1 VRYLV
6 ELHDEV
12 TRRRSRLDLEYEIEE
27 WLSLDHFPDDTRVN
41 LTLPGR
47 RFIFQNNRMQK
58 ALEPVVSR
66 TQWSRYRSNPEMTIP
81 LSTLRILVDNEREL
95 FMTSFTVTTIGN
107 KKIQLPIKLPIKTR
121 SNSLAK
127 LLALL
132 TLSKNVFL
140 TGTYQTDQQSKVEN
154 LIETFD
160 SVFDVNLCPDGE
172 IGQNQ
177 RGYYV
182 KIPTS
187 ICAAIVK
194 AFTGDFQA
202 SFPQIILS
210 VSKCEDEQDILDF
223 VTTWLKFSRLYRF
236 EGNEETL
243 FMFRYNDETREIVKL
258 IDKLGVKYETAS
270 IWDRGT
276 VVPVYRI
283 PNVADNKVILDSLSL
298 ITRLKAKISNQEARI
313 DELEAIKEDLE
324 VEIEGATEKTHE
336 KLSWSRAIDERLAD
350 DLTEKLNE
358 FERILVD
365 TRRENEELKQILRE
379 RGILS
384 PKELIL
390 EDDSNEIT
398 LSSDMAQLREEVNQ
412 LKDRLANIKPSESTG
427 KELSYKITK
436 EITMKTESQSIGMD
450 IDLRPLVK
458 AFLASPDNWILFI
471 LGTNEV
477 LSKEQIRKILGIS
490 VDNIMNLQKRLNDL
504 VDNRI
509 IKVVESSSEEL
520 YQLDRWEWSDLIG
533 SYSHTIL
540 GNKEDVPLNVRQ
552 LVRYVLR

>member
-1 VRYLV
+1 V

-12 TRRRSRLDLEYEIEE
+12 TRRRSKLDLEHEIEE

-47 RFIFQNNRMQK
+47 RFLFQSVRMQK
-58 ALEPVVSR
+58 ALGPVVSR

-81 LSTLRILVDNEREL
+81 LSTLRILVDNAREL

-140 TGTYQTDQQSKVEN
+140 TGTYQTDQQGKIEN
-154 LIETFD
+154 LIESFD

-172 IGQNQ
+172 IAQNQ
-177 RGYYV
+177 RGFYV

-194 AFTGDFQA
+194 VFTGDYQA

-210 VSKCEDEQDILDF
+210 VSKCKDEQDILDF
-223 VTTWLKFSRLYRF
+223 VTTWLRFSRLYRF
-236 EGNEETL
+236 EGNEENL

-298 ITRLKAKISNQEARI
+298 VSRLKAKIINQEARI
-313 DELEAIKEDLE
+313 EELEAIKEGLE
-324 VEIEGATEKTHE
+324 VEIEGATEKAHE

-365 TRRENEELKQILRE
+365 TRKENDELKRILLDK
-379 RGILS
+379 GIIS
-384 PKELIL
+384 PKEFSL
-390 EDDSNEIT
+390 EETSDET
-398 LSSDMAQLREEVNQ
+398 ALSSDMAQLRDEVNR
-412 LKDRLANIKPSESTG
+412 LKDRLANLKPSENTG
-427 KELSYKITK
+427 KELSYKVTK
-436 EITMKTESQSIGMD
+436 EITMKTDTPSVGMNL
-450 IDLRPLVK
+450 DLRPLVK
-458 AFLASPDNWILFI
+458 TFLASPDNWILFI
-471 LGTNEV
+471 LGTNES
-477 LSKEQIRKILGIS
+477 LSKEQIRKILGINF
-490 VDNIMNLQKRLNDL
+490 DNRMNLQKRLNDL

-509 IKVVESSSEEL
+509 LKVVVSSGEEL
-520 YQLDRWEWSDLIG
+520 YQLDSWEKSDLIS

-540 GNKEDVPLNVRQ
+540 GNKEDVPLDVRQ

>member
-1 VRYLV
+1 V

-12 TRRRSRLDLEYEIEE
+12 TRRRSKLDLEHEIEE

-47 RFIFQNNRMQK
+47 RFIFQNVRMQK
-58 ALEPVVSR
+58 ALGPVVSR

-121 SNSLAK
+121 SNSFAK

-140 TGTYQTDQQSKVEN
+140 TGTYQTDQQGKIKN
-154 LIETFD
+154 LIEAFD

-172 IGQNQ
+172 IAQNQ
-177 RGYYV
+177 RGFYV

-187 ICAAIVK
+187 ICSAIVK
-194 AFTGDFQA
+194 AFTGDYQA

-210 VSKCEDEQDILDF
+210 VSKCKDEQDILDF
-223 VTTWLKFSRLYRF
+223 VTTWLRFSRLYRF

-298 ITRLKAKISNQEARI
+298 VSRLKAKIINQEARI
-313 DELEAIKEDLE
+313 EELEAIKEGLE
-324 VEIEGATEKTHE
+324 VEIEGATEKAHE

-365 TRRENEELKQILRE
+365 TRKENDDLKRILLD
-379 RGILS
+379 RGIIS
-384 PKELIL
+384 PQEFSL
-390 EDDSNEIT
+390 EETSDET
-398 LSSDMAQLREEVNQ
+398 ALSSDMSQLRDEVNR
-412 LKDRLANIKPSESTG
+412 LKDRLANLKPSENTG
-427 KELSYKITK
+427 KELSYKVTK
-436 EITMKTESQSIGMD
+436 EITMKTDTPSVGMNL
-450 IDLRPLVK
+450 DLRPLVK
-458 AFLASPDNWILFI
+458 TFLASPDNWILFI
-471 LGTNEV
+471 LGTNES
-477 LSKEQIRKILGIS
+477 LSKEQIRKILGINF
-490 VDNIMNLQKRLNDL
+490 DNILNLQKRLNDL

-509 IKVVESSSEEL
+509 LKVVESSGEEL
-520 YQLDRWEWSDLIG
+520 YQLDSWEKSDLIS

-540 GNKEDVPLNVRQ
+540 GNKEDVPLDVRQ

>member
-1 VRYLV
+1 V
-6 ELHDEV
+6 ELQDEVNDEV
-12 TRRRSRLDLEYEIEE
+12 TKRRSRLDLEHEIEE

-47 RFIFQNNRMQK
+47 RFIFQNVRMQK
-58 ALEPVVSR
+58 ALGPVVSR

-107 KKIQLPIKLPIKTR
+107 KKIQLEIKLPIKTR

-140 TGTYQTDQQSKVEN
+140 TGTYQTDQQGKIKN

-172 IGQNQ
+172 IAQNQ

-194 AFTGDFQA
+194 AFTGDHQA

-210 VSKCEDEQDILDF
+210 VSKCKDEQDILDF
-223 VTTWLKFSRLYRF
+223 VTTWLRFSRLYRF

-298 ITRLKAKISNQEARI
+298 VSRLKAKIINQEARI
-313 DELEAIKEDLE
+313 EELEAIKEDLE
-324 VEIEGATEKTHE
+324 VEIEGATEKAHE

-365 TRRENEELKQILRE
+365 TRKENDELKRILLD
-379 RGILS
+379 RGIIS
-384 PKELIL
+384 QKAFSL
-390 EDDSNEIT
+390 EESSDET
-398 LSSDMAQLREEVNQ
+398 ALSSDMAQLTDEVNR
-412 LKDRLANIKPSESTG
+412 LKDRLANLKSSENIG
-427 KELSYKITK
+427 KELSYKVTK
-436 EITMKTESQSIGMD
+436 EITMKTDTPTVGMNL
-450 IDLRPLVK
+450 DLRPLVK
-458 AFLASPDNWILFI
+458 TFLASPDNWILFI
-471 LGTNEV
+471 LGTNES
-477 LSKEQIRKILGIS
+477 LSKEQIRKILGINF
-490 VDNIMNLQKRLNDL
+490 DNMMHLQKRLNDL

-509 IKVVESSSEEL
+509 LKVVESSGEEL
-520 YQLDRWEWSDLIG
+520 YQLDSWEKSDLIS

-540 GNKEDVPLNVRQ
+540 GNKEDVPLDVRQ

>member
-1 VRYLV
+1 V

-12 TRRRSRLDLEYEIEE
+12 TRRRSKLDLEHEIEE

-47 RFIFQNNRMQK
+47 RFLFQSVRMQK
-58 ALEPVVSR
+58 ALGPVVSR

-81 LSTLRILVDNEREL
+81 LSTLRILVDNAREL

-140 TGTYQTDQQSKVEN
+140 TGTYQTDQQGKIEN
-154 LIETFD
+154 LIESFD

-172 IGQNQ
+172 IAQNQ
-177 RGYYV
+177 RGFYV

-194 AFTGDFQA
+194 VFTGDYQA

-210 VSKCEDEQDILDF
+210 VSKCKDEQDILDF
-223 VTTWLKFSRLYRF
+223 VTTWLRFSRLYRF
-236 EGNEETL
+236 EGNEENL

-298 ITRLKAKISNQEARI
+298 VSRLKAKIINQEARI
-313 DELEAIKEDLE
+313 EELEAIKEGLE
-324 VEIEGATEKTHE
+324 VEIEGATEKAHE

-365 TRRENEELKQILRE
+365 TRKENDELKRILLDK
-379 RGILS
+379 GIIS
-384 PKELIL
+384 PKEFSL
-390 EDDSNEIT
+390 EETSDET
-398 LSSDMAQLREEVNQ
+398 ALSSDMAQLRDEVNR
-412 LKDRLANIKPSESTG
+412 LKDRLANLKPSENTG
-427 KELSYKITK
+427 KELSYKVTK
-436 EITMKTESQSIGMD
+436 EITMKTDTPSVGMNL
-450 IDLRPLVK
+450 DLRPLVK
-458 AFLASPDNWILFI
+458 TFLASPDNWILFI
-471 LGTNEV
+471 LGTNES
-477 LSKEQIRKILGIS
+477 LSKEQIRKILGINF
-490 VDNIMNLQKRLNDL
+490 DNRMNLQKRLNDL

-509 IKVVESSSEEL
+509 LKVVVSSGEEL
-520 YQLDRWEWSDLIG
+520 YQLDSWEKSDLIS

-540 GNKEDVPLNVRQ
+540 
-552 LVRYVLR
+552 

>member
-1 VRYLV
+1 M

-12 TRRRSRLDLEYEIEE
+12 TRRRSKLDLEHEIEE

-47 RFIFQNNRMQK
+47 RFLFQSVRMQK
-58 ALEPVVSR
+58 ALGPVVSR

-81 LSTLRILVDNEREL
+81 LSTLRILVDNAREL

-140 TGTYQTDQQSKVEN
+140 TGTYQTDQQGKIEN
-154 LIETFD
+154 LIESFD

-172 IGQNQ
+172 IAQNQ
-177 RGYYV
+177 RGFYV

-194 AFTGDFQA
+194 VFTGDYQA

-210 VSKCEDEQDILDF
+210 VSKCKDEQDILDF
-223 VTTWLKFSRLYRF
+223 VTTWLRFSRLYRF
-236 EGNEETL
+236 EGNEENL

-298 ITRLKAKISNQEARI
+298 VSRLKAKIINQEARI
-313 DELEAIKEDLE
+313 EELEAIKEGLE
-324 VEIEGATEKTHE
+324 VEIEGATEKAHE

-365 TRRENEELKQILRE
+365 TRKENDELKRILLDK
-379 RGILS
+379 GIIS
-384 PKELIL
+384 PKEFSL
-390 EDDSNEIT
+390 EETSDET
-398 LSSDMAQLREEVNQ
+398 ALSSDMAQLRDEVNR
-412 LKDRLANIKPSESTG
+412 LKDRLANLKPSENTG
-427 KELSYKITK
+427 KELSYKVTK
-436 EITMKTESQSIGMD
+436 EITMKTDTPSVGMNL
-450 IDLRPLVK
+450 DLRPLVK
-458 AFLASPDNWILFI
+458 TFLASPDNWILFI
-471 LGTNEV
+471 LGTNES
-477 LSKEQIRKILGIS
+477 LSKEQIRKILGINF
-490 VDNIMNLQKRLNDL
+490 DNRMNLQKRLNDL

-509 IKVVESSSEEL
+509 LKVVVSSGEEL
-520 YQLDRWEWSDLIG
+520 YQLDSWEKSDLIS

-540 GNKEDVPLNVRQ
+540 GNKEDVPLDVRQ

>member
-1 VRYLV
+1 M

-12 TRRRSRLDLEYEIEE
+12 TRRRSKLDLEHEIEE

-47 RFIFQNNRMQK
+47 RFIFQNVRMQK
-58 ALEPVVSR
+58 ALGPVVSR

-121 SNSLAK
+121 SNSFAK

-140 TGTYQTDQQSKVEN
+140 TGTYQTDQQGKIKN
-154 LIETFD
+154 LIEAFD

-172 IGQNQ
+172 IAQNQ
-177 RGYYV
+177 RGFYV

-187 ICAAIVK
+187 ICSAIVK
-194 AFTGDFQA
+194 AFTGDYQA

-210 VSKCEDEQDILDF
+210 VSKCKDEQDILDF
-223 VTTWLKFSRLYRF
+223 VTTWLRFSRLYRF

-298 ITRLKAKISNQEARI
+298 VSRLKAKIINQEARI
-313 DELEAIKEDLE
+313 EELEAIKEGLE
-324 VEIEGATEKTHE
+324 VEIEGATEKAHE

-365 TRRENEELKQILRE
+365 TRKENDDLKRILLD
-379 RGILS
+379 RGIIS
-384 PKELIL
+384 PQEFSL
-390 EDDSNEIT
+390 EETSDET
-398 LSSDMAQLREEVNQ
+398 ALSSDMSQLRDEVNR
-412 LKDRLANIKPSESTG
+412 LKDRLANLKPSENTG
-427 KELSYKITK
+427 KELSYKVTK
-436 EITMKTESQSIGMD
+436 EITMKTDTPSVGMNL
-450 IDLRPLVK
+450 DLRPLVK
-458 AFLASPDNWILFI
+458 TFLASPDNWILFI
-471 LGTNEV
+471 LGTNES
-477 LSKEQIRKILGIS
+477 LSKEQIRKILGINF
-490 VDNIMNLQKRLNDL
+490 DNILNLQKRLNDL

-509 IKVVESSSEEL
+509 LKVVESSGEEL
-520 YQLDRWEWSDLIG
+520 YQLDSWEKSDLIS

-540 GNKEDVPLNVRQ
+540 GNKEDVPLDVRQ

>member
-1 VRYLV
+1 V

-12 TRRRSRLDLEYEIEE
+12 TRRRSRLDLEHEIED
-27 WLSLDHFPDDTRVN
+27 WISLVHFPDDARVN

-47 RFIFQNNRMQK
+47 RFIFQNVRMQK
-58 ALEPVVSR
+58 ALGPVVSR

-81 LSTLRILVDNEREL
+81 LSTLRILVDNSREL

-107 KKIQLPIKLPIKTR
+107 KKIQLPIKLPIRTR
-121 SNSLAK
+121 SNSVAK

-140 TGTYQTDQQSKVEN
+140 TGTYQTDQQGKIKT

-172 IGQNQ
+172 IAQNQ
-177 RGYYV
+177 RGFYV

-194 AFTGDFQA
+194 AFTGEFQA

-210 VSKCEDEQDILDF
+210 VSKCKDEQDILDF

-243 FMFRYNDETREIVKL
+243 FMFRYNDETREVVKL

-270 IWDRGT
+270 IWDRGA

-298 ITRLKAKISNQEARI
+298 VSRLKAKITNQEARI
-313 DELEAIKEDLE
+313 DELETIKEGLE
-324 VEIEGATEKTHE
+324 VEIEGATEKAHE
-336 KLSWSRAIDERLAD
+336 KLSWSRAIDERLAE
-350 DLTEKLNE
+350 DLSEKLNE

-365 TRRENEELKQILRE
+365 TRRENDDLKQILRD
-379 RGILS
+379 RGIVS
-384 PKELIL
+384 PKELISD
-390 EDDSNEIT
+390 ENSSDNT
-398 LSSDMAQLREEVNQ
+398 LSSDMAQLRDEVNR
-412 LKDRLANIKPSESTG
+412 LKDRLANIKPLESVG

-436 EITMKTESQSIGMD
+436 EITMKAENQSIGMN
-450 IDLRPLVK
+450 IDLKPLVK

-471 LGTNEV
+471 LGTNET
-477 LSKEQIRKILGIS
+477 LSKEQIRKILGIN
-490 VDNIMNLQKRLNDL
+490 VDNIMDLQKRLNDL
-504 VDNRI
+504 VDKRI
-509 IKVVESSSEEL
+509 LKVVESSGEERF
-520 YQLDRWEWSDLIG
+520 QLDSWENSDLLS

-540 GNKEDVPLNVRQ
+540 GNKEDVPLNVKQ
-552 LVRYVLR
+552 LVRHVLR

>member
-1 VRYLV
+1 M

-12 TRRRSRLDLEYEIEE
+12 TRRRSKLDLEHEIEE
-27 WLSLDHFPDDTRVN
+27 WLSLDHFPDDTRAN

-47 RFIFQNNRMQK
+47 RFIFQNVRMQK
-58 ALEPVVSR
+58 ALGPVVSR

-81 LSTLRILVDNEREL
+81 LSTLRILVDNTREL

-140 TGTYQTDQQSKVEN
+140 TGTYQTDQQGKIKN

-172 IGQNQ
+172 IAQNQ
-177 RGYYV
+177 RGFYV

-194 AFTGDFQA
+194 AFTGDYQA

-210 VSKCEDEQDILDF
+210 VSKCKDEQDILDF
-223 VTTWLKFSRLYRF
+223 VTTWLRFSRLYRF
-236 EGNEETL
+236 EGNKENL

-298 ITRLKAKISNQEARI
+298 VSRLKAKIINQEARI
-313 DELEAIKEDLE
+313 EELEAIKEGLE
-324 VEIEGATEKTHE
+324 VEIEGATEKAHE

-365 TRRENEELKQILRE
+365 TRKENDELKRILLDK
-379 RGILS
+379 GIIS
-384 PKELIL
+384 HKEFLL
-390 EDDSNEIT
+390 EETSDET
-398 LSSDMAQLREEVNQ
+398 ALSSDMTQLRDEVNR
-412 LKDRLANIKPSESTG
+412 LKDRLANLKPSENTG
-427 KELSYKITK
+427 KELSYKVTK
-436 EITMKTESQSIGMD
+436 EITMKTDTPSVGMNL
-450 IDLRPLVK
+450 DLRPLVK
-458 AFLASPDNWILFI
+458 TFLASPDNWILFI
-471 LGTNEV
+471 LGTNES
-477 LSKEQIRKILGIS
+477 LSKEQIRKILGINF
-490 VDNIMNLQKRLNDL
+490 DNIMDLQKRLNDL

-509 IKVVESSSEEL
+509 LKVVVSSGEEL
-520 YQLDRWEWSDLIG
+520 YQLDSWEKSDLIS

-540 GNKEDVPLNVRQ
+540 GNKEDVPLDVRQ